1 MPPETE
7 SERVGGKMTDRLL
20 TLALSYLLTQ
30 FPHITGPQG
39 TKSAS
44 VRACCRREHRH
55 VSASLWTECCQV
67 RERER
72 ETACVVRL
80 GSVWATVG
88 IAFGSTRSCSGSG
101 STTVSVLCN
110 NRLQGREVQSSACT
124 EMSAVLNP
132 RSCSTYLT
140 WDTE

>member
-1 MPPETE
+1 MLPSGT
-7 SERVGGKMTDRLL
+7 STRLRIAVDRML
-20 TLALSYLLTQ
+20 
-30 FPHITGPQG
+30 PG
-39 TKSAS
+39 
-44 VRACCRREHRH
+44 
-55 VSASLWTECCQV
+55 
-67 RERER
+67 ERER

-80 GSVWATVG
+80 GSVWATDG

-132 RSCSTYLT
+132 LSCSTYLT